1 MQYVKNVSLPAST
14 TSIVGLFDFFED
26 NYPYNCDYIKGPL

>member
-14 TSIVGLFDFFED
+14 TSIVGLFDFF
-26 NYPYNCDYIKGPL
+26 YPYNCDYIKGPL